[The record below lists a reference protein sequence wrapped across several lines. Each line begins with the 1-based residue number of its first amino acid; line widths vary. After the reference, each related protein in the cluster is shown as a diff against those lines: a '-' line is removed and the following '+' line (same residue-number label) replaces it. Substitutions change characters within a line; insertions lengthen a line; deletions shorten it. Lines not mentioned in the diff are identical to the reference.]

1 MAHYKNVVS
10 VMLVGAAL
18 LLSACTT
25 TSQVAGVNFTPPS
38 GAYRLLVLEPDVQ
51 VGLLTAGGAVEPR
64 ADWSQQARE
73 NVLRAITN
81 QQAGRGGETRVAA
94 TVGDVGHDPAA
105 VTELIR
111 LHQAV
116 GAAVIVH
123 KYFGVQLPTKRNQ
136 FDWTLGQTAVQLGQ
150 NTGYDYALFLRAQ
163 DTFSSGGRV
172 ALQMAGFL
180 ACAVGVCVAPGGGQQ
195 SAYASLVD
203 LRTGQVVWFNTLAST
218 VGDIRTQDGADKL
231 VNTLLDKMKPGK
243 G

>member
-1 MAHYKNVVS
+1 MAHYRTAVS
-10 VMLVGAAL
+10 VMVIGAAL
-18 LLSACTT
+18 LLTACTT

-38 GAYRLLVLEPDVQ
+38 GAYRLLVIEPDVQ
-51 VGLLTAGGAVEPR
+51 VGLLTAGGGVEPR
-64 ADWSQQARE
+64 EDWSLQARE
-73 NVLRAITN
+73 NVLRAVAT
-81 QQAGRGGETRVAA
+81 QQAGRGGETKVAA
-94 TVGDVGHDPAA
+94 TVADVGHDPAA

-123 KYFGVQLPTKRNQ
+123 KYLSVQLPTKRNR
-136 FDWTLGQTAVQLGQ
+136 FDWTLGQSAVQLGQ
-150 NTGYDYALFLRAQ
+150 STGYDYALFLRAE

-180 ACAVGVCVAPGGGQQ
+180 ACAVGVCVAPEGGRQ

-203 LRTGQVVWFNTLAST
+203 LRTGEVVWFNTLASS
-218 VGDIRTQDGADKL
+218 VGDIRTQDGADKM
-231 VNTLLDKMKPGK
+231 VKALLDKMKPGK